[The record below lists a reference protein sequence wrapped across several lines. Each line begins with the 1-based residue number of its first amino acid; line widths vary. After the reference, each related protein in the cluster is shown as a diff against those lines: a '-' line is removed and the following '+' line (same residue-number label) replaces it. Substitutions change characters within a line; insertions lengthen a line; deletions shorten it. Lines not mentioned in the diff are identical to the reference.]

1 MVQAVL
7 EIVVRAVRL
16 VTVLFLNIAHQVVW
30 VVSTVVEVNALRIV
44 QVTVY
49 QVVVKVLAQGLV
61 KVVAAQVVLE
71 IVLHHVLHHV
81 V

>member
-16 VTVLFLNIAHQVVW
+16 VTVLVLNIAHQVVW